1 MNRSNTIHQFS
12 KVFGPGLL
20 LAAVTVGVSHLVQS
34 TRAGAIY
41 GFAMLVFIV
50 IAIATKYPT
59 YLFAPRYTQTTGV
72 SVVDGFRRQG
82 PWALVLFAIIFPIPG
97 LVGVAAVMI
106 ITAGIAQAFLD
117 LSASPAVISVF
128 ISFITAALLISG
140 RYHWL
145 DLIMKLLMLVLS
157 VTTIIA
163 AVMIIPYI
171 DWQYSWKLYPDNF
184 DMRTILF
191 TAALFGWMPGPLEST
206 VNHSLWLKA
215 KIQDT
220 GYRPNAAESSLDFHI
235 GYFLTL
241 LLAICFLML
250 GTGVMHGKG
259 LAFEESAGGF
269 AAQIIALYTQT
280 LGEWSRPLIGISAL
294 AVVYSTVLAATDG
307 YSRIAATIVSC
318 FKGPETPAQNHT
330 TNTSNSLYICC
341 VVIFSSGSLCI
352 IMFLMSSFKTLID
365 IATTL
370 SFLTTPIL
378 AFLIHRCIMSND
390 IPQEVKPGR
399 FLWFYSLLCIGILT
413 AFAAGYIF
421 LITVR

>member
-1 MNRSNTIHQFS
+1 
-12 KVFGPGLL
+12 
-20 LAAVTVGVSHLVQS
+20 
-34 TRAGAIY
+34 
-41 GFAMLVFIV
+41 
-50 IAIATKYPT
+50 
-59 YLFAPRYTQTTGV
+59 
-72 SVVDGFRRQG
+72 
-82 PWALVLFAIIFPIPG
+82 
-97 LVGVAAVMI
+97 MI

-235 GYFLTL
+235 GYFMAL

-341 VVIFSSGSLCI
+341 VVIFSAGSLCI
-352 IMFLMSSFKTLID
+352 IMFLMGSFKTLID

-399 FLWFYSLLCIGILT
+399 FLWFYSVLCMGILT

>member
-1 MNRSNTIHQFS
+1 MNQPNTIQQFS
-12 KVFGPGLL
+12 RAFGPGLL

-34 TRAGAIY
+34 TRAGAMY
-41 GFAMLVFIV
+41 GFALLIFIV
-50 IAIATKYPT
+50 IAIAAKYPT
-59 YLFAPRYTQTTGV
+59 YLFAPRYTQATGV

-82 PWALVLFAIIFPIPG
+82 RWALVLFAFIFPVPG

-106 ITAGIAQAFLD
+106 ITAGVAQALFN
-117 LSASPAVISVF
+117 LSASPVVISVF

-157 VTTIIA
+157 VTTVIA
-163 AVMIIPYI
+163 AVMVVPYI
-171 DWQYSWKLYPDNF
+171 DWHYSLKLYPDSF
-184 DMRTILF
+184 DMRAVLF

-235 GYFLTL
+235 GYFTAL

-250 GTGVMHGKG
+250 GAGVMHGKG

-269 AAQIIALYTQT
+269 AAQVIALYTQT
-280 LGEWSRPLIGISAL
+280 LGEWTRPLIGLSAL
-294 AVVYSTVLAATDG
+294 AVVYSTVMAATDG

-318 FKGPETPAQNHT
+318 FKGPETQAQSHAADT
-330 TNTSNSLYICC
+330 FNSLYIPC
-341 VVIFSSGSLCI
+341 VVIFSLGSLCI
-352 IMFLMSSFKTLID
+352 ITFLMSSFKTLID
-365 IATTL
+365 VATTL

-378 AFLIHRCIMSND
+378 AILVHRCIMSND

-399 FLWFYSLLCIGILT
+399 FLWFYSLLCIAILT
-413 AFAAGYIF
+413 AFAAGY
-421 LITVR
+421 LYLVTMR

>member
-1 MNRSNTIHQFS
+1 M
-12 KVFGPGLL
+12 
-20 LAAVTVGVSHLVQS
+20 
-34 TRAGAIY
+34 Y
-41 GFAMLVFIV
+41 GFALLIFII

-72 SVVDGFRRQG
+72 SIVDGFRRQG
-82 PWALVLFAIIFPIPG
+82 RWALVLFAFIFPIPG

-106 ITAGIAQAFLD
+106 ITAGIAQAFLN
-117 LSASPAVISVF
+117 LSASPSMISVF

-145 DLIMKLLMLVLS
+145 DLIMKILILVLS
-157 VTTIIA
+157 ATTIIA

-171 DWQYSWKLYPDNF
+171 DWHYSWKLYPDDF
-184 DMRTILF
+184 AMGTILF

-220 GYRPNAAESSLDFHI
+220 GYRPNATESSLDFHI
-235 GYFLTL
+235 GYFMAL

-259 LAFEESAGGF
+259 LVFEESAGGF
-269 AAQIIALYTQT
+269 AAQVIALYTQT
-280 LGEWSRPLIGISAL
+280 LGEWSRPLIGVSAL

-318 FKGPETPAQNHT
+318 FKRPETPAQNHKA
-330 TNTSNSLYICC
+330 NTSNFLYTCC
-341 VVIFSSGSLCI
+341 VAIFSSGSLCI
-352 IMFLMSSFKTLID
+352 ILFLMSSFKTLID

-370 SFLTTPIL
+370 SFLTTPVL
-378 AFLIHRCIMSND
+378 AFLIHRCIMSSD
-390 IPQEVKPGR
+390 IPQEVRPGR

-413 AFAAGYIF
+413 AFAAGYLY